1 MYIHKDGKTNILQG
15 DCFDRKVIEKA
26 KEFKPTVGFLN
37 PPYKADK
44 KNDREELLFVLNN
57 LECLEVGSTCIAIV
71 PMQSASAQKG
81 KIFELKK
88 RLLQKHTLEAV
99 LSMPNELFFNSD
111 VTVVTCVMIFTA
123 HKPHPKNKEI
133 YFGYYKDDGFVKRK
147 NKGRVDAFGKWD
159 TIKEKWISHFINR
172 KSEVGFS
179 VKKVIS
185 AKDEWSAEAYMETE
199 YQGLSDKQF
208 INKLLEY
215 TTFLFFNK
223 QKSAVSSSA
232 YNENSK
238 IKLNLT
244 NWRYFPLTDLKT
256 DLDLFKISSTR
267 DELPSKLSEGSL
279 TPYITSSELNNGIT
293 LYVDEE
299 SDFGANT
306 ITANRGGSVGYFF
319 YQPMNYMATP
329 VDVRILTP
337 RFSINPFNA
346 MFLITILQMEKY
358 RFNYSRKMGTGRL
371 RNLSILLP
379 AKNGKPDFEFMEN
392 YIKSLPYSSSI

>member
-1 MYIHKDGKTNILQG
+1 
-15 DCFDRKVIEKA
+15 
-26 KEFKPTVGFLN
+26 
-37 PPYKADK
+37 
-44 KNDREELLFVLNN
+44 
-57 LECLEVGSTCIAIV
+57 
-71 PMQSASAQKG
+71 
-81 KIFELKK
+81 
-88 RLLQKHTLEAV
+88 
-99 LSMPNELFFNSD
+99 MPNELFFNSD

-147 NKGRVDAFGKWD
+147 IRGRIDACGKWNS
-159 TIKEKWISHFINR
+159 IKEKWISHFINR
-172 KSEVGFS
+172 KNEAGFS
-179 VKKVIS
+179 VKKIIS
-185 AKDEWSAEAYMETE
+185 AKDEWSVEAYMETE
-199 YQGLSDKQF
+199 YHGLSDKQF
-208 INKLLEY
+208 VNKLLEY

-223 QKSAVSSSA
+223 QRSVVSNNA
-232 YNENSK
+232 YNKKGKS
-238 IKLNLT
+238 KLNLT
-244 NWRYFPLTDLKT
+244 NWRYFPLTS
-256 DLDLFKISSTR
+256 LFKISSTR
-267 DELPSKLSEGSL
+267 DELPSKLEVGSL
-279 TPYITSSELNNGIT
+279 TPYITSSALNNGIT
-293 LYVDEE
+293 MYADEK

-337 RFSINPFNA
+337 KFSINPFNA

-358 RFNYSRKMGTGRL
+358 RFNYSRKMGTDRL